1 MNSYLINHMVK
12 TTDYHNREFS
22 LENLLQSYNEKVE
35 NKISQIP
42 KIWLPLARDF
52 LFEDEKIF

>member
-1 MNSYLINHMVK
+1 MVK